1 VGNDNLSLL
10 RGGLHSHQNHRGK
23 QERVSQGPSGFKYF
37 NPEEAWKFQAYDVP
51 LHPGA
56 AKYYRDKGMI
66 K

>member
-1 VGNDNLSLL
+1 MRIIPPISDYLFTQSLVENKDKL
-10 RGGLHSHQNHRGK
+10 VKSRAR
-23 QERVSQGPSGFKYF
+23 FKDF
-37 NPEEAWKFQAYDVP
+37 RPEDAWKMDVP